1 VGQFTS
7 QPEWGLTNRED
18 GLLHKL
24 AGSLLPSLRPAHL
37 NSAAARDA
45 VLLEERLWAAAVATV
60 CTAPTERRG
69 GRRGCTTTGVMAAM
83 LAWSSMRRRKQR
95 SEQHRG
101 SASGLRC
108 GGGRSHGN
116 AKEEVHWPLS
126 PPRTNDPTATK
137 WSHGLT
143 ADWADR
149 LNHLRAARKA
159 ELTKLLG
166 RDETW
171 GLRATGK

>member
-1 VGQFTS
+1 VGAYEQGGWPPAQAGRQF
-7 QPEWGLTNRED
+7 
-18 GLLHKL
+18 
-24 AGSLLPSLRPAHL
+24 
-37 NSAAARDA
+37 
-45 VLLEERLWAAAVATV
+45 VAVATAGTFELSSRPGCSV
-60 CTAPTERRG
+60 AGGAAVGGG
-69 GRRGCTTTGVMAAM
+69 GRHSLYSPNGTARWEARVHHNGSYGGDAGLVEHA
-83 LAWSSMRRRKQR
+83 RRRKQR